1 MQYCD
6 SITVLQDVSV
16 YQSWGRGPLW
26 GRGLEFNCGHL
37 RRLEKYFKNDIFTNT
52 QIECYQKEKV
62 ILTNLN
68 GGLS

>member
-6 SITVLQDVSV
+6 SIKVLRHVSV

-26 GRGLEFNCGHL
+26 GRGLEFNCGHWKCL
-37 RRLEKYFKNDIFTNT
+37 FKNDIFTNT

-62 ILTNLN
+62 ILTN
-68 GGLS
+68 